1 MSTKQRP
8 VLKLP
13 AIREQASSRHGS
25 TRDVLTA
32 RDEHPS
38 THSSSMRKVLLTNL
52 HKQRTVDLGACDGVL
67 CAWAMIRAVLTSRD
81 LCRQNLGRQPWCC
94 SPSRFV
100 HPPPHYRQRRQG
112 AGGAVCGDVDR
123 GRATPSVPQHGVLG
137 QRRRPG
143 IGVDAGSGA
152 VCSAHGARRWSWWCG
167 CRGGA
172 EAGVAWLC
180 AQPCAKRHQATRQ
193 CRWSCSCGRCGL
205 PWLATAH
212 AVWQHCQQGL
222 LHQRRRQS

>member
-38 THSSSMRKVLLTNL
+38 THSPSMRKVLLTNL

-67 CAWAMIRAVLTSRD
+67 CAWAMIRAVLTPRD

-100 HPPPHYRQRRQG
+100 HPPPYYRQRRQG

-137 QRRRPG
+137 RN
-143 IGVDAGSGA
+143 DAAYFTFVVPAASAAAGNDIVIELAPDADGA
-152 VCSAHGARRWSWWCG
+152 DPDVYAALWSNRAW
-167 CRGGA
+167 
-172 EAGVAWLC
+172 VAWLGGL
-180 AQPCAKRHQATRQ
+180 AVSKAT
-193 CRWSCSCGRCGL
+193 
-205 PWLATAH
+205 
-212 AVWQHCQQGL
+212 
-222 LHQRRRQS
+222 